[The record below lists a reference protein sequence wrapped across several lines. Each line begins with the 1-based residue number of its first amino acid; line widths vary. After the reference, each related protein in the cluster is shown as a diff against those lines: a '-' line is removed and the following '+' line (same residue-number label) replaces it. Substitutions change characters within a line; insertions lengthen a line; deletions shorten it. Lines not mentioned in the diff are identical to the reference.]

1 MKNTKKNK
9 QYRIHKRSNKN
20 KPGYTRKKHLRST
33 GKNKRLA
40 RGLFSGNRQSSYS
53 PSINRELVTLKST
66 SRDSLMNCNTLSA
79 FKNEAQLEIG
89 ISDAKYG
96 LKCYNY
102 NTSEAKEFMLHS
114 LSANKHV
121 DPDKIIPPKQVKAN
135 CWFNAMFVIFF
146 VSDKGR
152 KFFHFFRQLM
162 IEGKQKNGHRFP
174 ENIRNAFALLNFGVD
189 ACLTGNN
196 FAYELD
202 TNRVIH
208 RLFRGIPESYK
219 KRNRYLVDE
228 NSAGNPLL
236 YYISI
241 INYLNNN
248 SILLLFVRDCKN
260 DWKERIMDMVQNED
274 KLPHVI
280 VLEIYNKN
288 AKTFD
293 KKPNT
298 FNIGSVKYE
307 IDSAVVRDSTDQHFC
322 STITCEGKQMGYDGM
337 SYHRIVP
344 LAWKDKL
351 NTDYNWQF
359 EGSND
364 TDNTPLTW
372 NFTNNY
378 QLLTYYRVT

>member
-1 MKNTKKNK
+1 
-9 QYRIHKRSNKN
+9 
-20 KPGYTRKKHLRST
+20 
-33 GKNKRLA
+33 
-40 RGLFSGNRQSSYS
+40 
-53 PSINRELVTLKST
+53 
-66 SRDSLMNCNTLSA
+66 
-79 FKNEAQLEIG
+79 
-89 ISDAKYG
+89 
-96 LKCYNY
+96 
-102 NTSEAKEFMLHS
+102 
-114 LSANKHV
+114 
-121 DPDKIIPPKQVKAN
+121 
-135 CWFNAMFVIFF
+135 
-146 VSDKGR
+146 
-152 KFFHFFRQLM
+152 
-162 IEGKQKNGHRFP
+162 
-174 ENIRNAFALLNFGVD
+174 
-189 ACLTGNN
+189 
-196 FAYELD
+196 
-202 TNRVIH
+202 
-208 RLFRGIPESYK
+208 
-219 KRNRYLVDE
+219 
-228 NSAGNPLL
+228 
-236 YYISI
+236 
-241 INYLNNN
+241 
-248 SILLLFVRDCKN
+248 
-260 DWKERIMDMVQNED
+260 MVQNED

>member
-1 MKNTKKNK
+1 MKNTNKK
-9 QYRIHKRSNKN
+9 YKRSKL
-20 KPGYTRKKHLRST
+20 KYTRKKKHLRGSR
-33 GKNKRLA
+33 NA
-40 RGLFSGNRQSSYS
+40 RGLFYKTRKSSYS
-53 PSINRELVTLKST
+53 PSINNELVTLKST
-66 SRDSLMNCNTLSA
+66 SRDSLSNCNTLTA
-79 FKNEAQLEIG
+79 FKNNAQLEIG
-89 ISDAKYG
+89 INDDKYG
-96 LKCYNY
+96 LRCFNY
-102 NTSEAKEFMLHS
+102 NTSEAKKFMLHS

-121 DPDKIIPPKQVKAN
+121 DPDIIIPPKQLKAN
-135 CWFNAMFVIFF
+135 CWFNAMFVNFF

-162 IEGKQKNGHRFP
+162 IEGKQKNGHVFP

-202 TNRVIH
+202 TNHIIH
-208 RLFRGIPESYK
+208 QLFKSIPDSYK
-219 KRNRYLVDE
+219 KTHRYLVDE

-248 SILLLFVRDCKN
+248 SILLLFVRDCTI
-260 DWKERIMDMVQNED
+260 DWKERIMNMVENED
-274 KLPHVI
+274 KLPHTI

-288 AKTFD
+288 AKVFAN
-293 KKPNT
+293 KPNS
-298 FNIGSVKYE
+298 FNIGNAKYE
-307 IDSAVVRDSTDQHFC
+307 IDSAVIRDSTDQHFC
-322 STITCEGKQMGYDGM
+322 SAITCEGEQMGYDGM

-351 NTDYNWQF
+351 NADFNWQF

-364 TDNTPLTW
+364 ADNTPLTW
-372 NFTNNY
+372 NFTKNY
-378 QLLTYYRVT
+378 QLLVYYRVA